1 MINVKKPKVRILH
14 SLSRS
19 GATLVCRCIGCMP
32 NIILLSEIHPLSS
45 RRASDKGE
53 QSFDPLIQACY
64 WHNILS
70 PEDISEKQ
78 YNYIERIQLIVRG
91 CNDNLKQL
99 VIRDFTQID
108 FIGIPLRLEPSY
120 YLRHARLLSD
130 YFEVIPFALVRHPI
144 DMWLSQRKMAPYFQR
159 LTIDFFLDSYFEYA
173 QQIQP
178 FGFVRYEDFIEDPD
192 KQMQIICDKLQIR
205 FDKNFLINWTSYNKI
220 TGDTDQTNSRGAGI
234 NKIISLPRRPIQDDT
249 LNQFRAN
256 KKYWEAL
263 KILNYNDI

>member
-1 MINVKKPKVRILH
+1 MLNMKQPKVRILH

-19 GATLVCRCIGCMP
+19 GATLVCRCIGCMS

-45 RRASDKGE
+45 RRASDKGQ

-70 PEDISEKQ
+70 PEDISVKQ

-91 CNDNLKQL
+91 CNNNFKQL

-108 FIGIPLRLEPSY
+108 FIGIPSRLEPSY
-120 YLRHARLLSD
+120 YLRHAKLLSD
-130 YFEVIPFALVRHPI
+130 YFDVIPFALVRHPI
-144 DMWLSQRKMAPYFQR
+144 DMWLSQRTLPHYQSLA
-159 LTIDFFLDSYFEYA
+159 IDIFLDGYFEYA

-178 FGFVRYEDFIEDPD
+178 IGFIRYEDFIEDPE
-192 KQMQIICDKLQIR
+192 KQMQIICYKLQIQ
-205 FDKNFLINWTSYNKI
+205 FDRNFLTHWTSYDKI
-220 TGDTDQTNSRGAGI
+220 TGDTDQAKSRGAGL
-234 NKIISLPRRPIQDDT
+234 NKITSHPRRPIQDDT

-263 KILNYNDI
+263 KLLNYHDI